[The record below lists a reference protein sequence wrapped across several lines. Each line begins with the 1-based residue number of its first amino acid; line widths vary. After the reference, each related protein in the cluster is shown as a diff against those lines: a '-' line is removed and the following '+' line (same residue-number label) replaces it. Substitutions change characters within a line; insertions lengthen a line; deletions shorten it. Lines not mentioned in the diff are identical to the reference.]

1 MLPPGK
7 RKEDRGMVEIAQVLA
22 KIDGVGGAV
31 LVAEDGVV
39 LAHTLEGD
47 PEKDGAVA
55 AFLGAAATQAG
66 EAMGLGRLKR
76 AVISMANSHIVV
88 LKTKE
93 YFVGLLIQE
102 GASPALVASRAETL
116 LEGTR

>member
-1 MLPPGK
+1 
-7 RKEDRGMVEIAQVLA
+7 MVEIAQILA

-47 PEKDGAVA
+47 PEKEGAVT

-66 EAMGLGRLKR
+66 EAMKLGRLKR
-76 AVISMANSHIVV
+76 ATISMANTHIVV
-88 LKTKE
+88 LKSKE
-93 YFVGLLIQE
+93 YFVGLIIQE
-102 GASPALVASRAETL
+102 GASPALIASRAEAL
-116 LEGTR
+116 LEGAK

>member
-1 MLPPGK
+1 
-7 RKEDRGMVEIAQVLA
+7 MVEIAQILA

-47 PEKDGAVA
+47 AEKEGAVA
-55 AFLGAAATQAG
+55 AFLGAAAAQAG
-66 EAMGLGRLKR
+66 EAMKLGRLKR
-76 AVISMANSHIVV
+76 VTVSMANNHIVV
-88 LKTKE
+88 LKSKE
-93 YFVGLLIQE
+93 YFVGLLLQE

-116 LEGTR
+116 LEGVK